1 MELSLW
7 SILTFAWVAWLAYMV
22 NISCP
27 KHYNDQTG
35 EYDETQ
41 SK

>member
-1 MELSLW
+1 MELSIWTIGTLLW
-7 SILTFAWVAWLAYMV
+7 LVWLAYMTNV
-22 NISCP
+22 CCP